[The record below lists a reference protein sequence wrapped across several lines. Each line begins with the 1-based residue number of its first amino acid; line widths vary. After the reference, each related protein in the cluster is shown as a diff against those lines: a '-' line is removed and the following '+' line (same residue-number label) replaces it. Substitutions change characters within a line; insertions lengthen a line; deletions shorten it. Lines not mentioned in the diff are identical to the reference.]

1 LRCKVSYADVCA
13 VDDLKMVGNS
23 LVAWPASL
31 KNCKRLPHPLRE
43 SKSFMRDKVMC
54 RESDAHVASVQNNL
68 SIGEFKGKNVAL
80 FRAGDAVIDCGN
92 GVIVDFP
99 TWKALREMLDTKKPE
114 IDLTVS
120 MLLEVAGVAEEE
132 VAVGNAEEVQGKR
145 QAEQKAAEQAA
156 PARRLQV
163 ANAAPAGTSAAPFAK
178 RRKFAKAEADPD
190 AWLGVELAE
199 YPNDI
204 ALVSKD
210 DSEAYERLIQEAAT
224 ATLVAY
230 DIQWSPDFDEQTDN
244 PIALMQLAFPVS
256 GNTYVLQL
264 PMLHQGLPPQV
275 RRLFESSAVLCVGF
289 SADTID
295 VLKFQTSGVRIHR
308 GTLVDVQ
315 PWVEAETGENNS
327 VLQGWRVGLKRA
339 ANCVLDFE
347 MDKTS
352 TVASSNWE
360 REELTTAQVEYGA
373 MDVWVALRLY
383 QRLACVYGQ

>member
-1 LRCKVSYADVCA
+1 MLRCKVSYADVCA

-31 KNCKRLPHPLRE
+31 KSCKRLPHPLRE
-43 SKSFMRDKVMC
+43 SKSFMRDKVLC
-54 RESDAHVASVQNNL
+54 RDSDAHVASVQNNL

-80 FRAGDAVIDCGN
+80 FRAGDTVIDCGN

-114 IDLTVS
+114 IDLTVR

-132 VAVGNAEEVQGKR
+132 VAAGNADEVQGSEEP
-145 QAEQKAAEQAA
+145 EQEAPKKQKVAKAA
-156 PARRLQV
+156 PAS
-163 ANAAPAGTSAAPFAK
+163 NSGAPLPK

-210 DSEAYERLIQEAAT
+210 GSEAHNRLVQEAAT
-224 ATLVAY
+224 ATVVAY
-230 DIQWSPDFDEQTDN
+230 DIQWSPDFDEQSDN
-244 PIALMQLAFPVS
+244 PIALLQLAFPGS

-264 PMLHQGLPPQV
+264 PMLDQGLPATV
-275 RRLFESSAVLCVGF
+275 RRLFESSAVTCVGF
-289 SADTID
+289 CADVID
-295 VLKFQTSGVRIHR
+295 VAKFQTSGVRIHR
-308 GTLVDVQ
+308 GTLIDVQ
-315 PWVEAETGENNS
+315 PWCEAEMGENNS

-339 ANCVLDFE
+339 STCVLDFE

-383 QRLACVYGQ
+383 QRLSCVYSQ